1 MRLKRI
7 CSLVV
12 GAMMVAPPA
21 GAQEFDRTGWIADL
35 EQMRDAMSRS
45 YANMEW
51 AASERQSLRAAWDQ
65 AHTAVGAAT
74 DDASARA
81 ALNRFAASFADG
93 HVSVRWP
100 GVTTQA
106 GSGEAASPCAG
117 LAPGSGGDRQGAFPG
132 MAGYEPVP
140 GEDSA
145 ILGAG
150 FVTVDGERFG
160 VLRIPA
166 FGQFAFPEICN
177 GIAAGRGIG
186 ADCDEACLEDLER
199 ASHAAFMA
207 IATRQLRAL
216 AAGRPDALIVDLG
229 RNGGGDDSSEAIAR
243 MVTARPL
250 RSARIGMMRTPE
262 WTAKLDSDI
271 TELTAL
277 RAGLDAADRAT
288 VDGILAQMRAA
299 REETLKPCDRS
310 PMWRDEA
317 VTCSQLVQTGLSATG
332 WVNAYDAGQVRGKPW
347 EALTF
352 SLASYPY
359 EVGIWDGPL
368 YVVVDQGSASS
379 AEQFASVLQDNGAA
393 VVIGAPT
400 FGAGC
405 GHWLG
410 GEPVRLS
417 HSGGQFSM
425 PDCVRYRAEGA
436 NEVGGLEPD
445 VLIPLRSNDTRQ
457 QRTARIRAS
466 LASLAIDR
474 P

>member
-1 MRLKRI
+1 MNLKRL
-7 CSLVV
+7 CGLV
-12 GAMMVAPPA
+12 A
-21 GAQEFDRTGWIADL
+21 GGLIFAQPVSAQDFDRTGWFADL
-35 EQMRDAMSRS
+35 EQMRDAMSLG

-51 AASERQSLRAAWDQ
+51 AASERQSLKTAWDS
-65 AHTAVGAAT
+65 AYAAVGAST
-74 DDASARA
+74 DDASART
-81 ALNRFAASFADG
+81 ALTRFASSFADG

-100 GVTTQA
+100 TVPAQTGAA
-106 GSGEAASPCAG
+106 GPASPCAG
-117 LAPGSGGDRQGAFPG
+117 LAPGGASDRQGAFPG
-132 MAGYEPVP
+132 MPGYEPVP

-145 ILGAG
+145 ILAAG
-150 FVTVDGERFG
+150 LVTVDGKRFG

-177 GIAAGRGIG
+177 GIVAERGIG
-186 ADCDEACLEDLER
+186 ADCDEACLEDLEK
-199 ASHAAFMA
+199 AAHVAFMA
-207 IATRQLRAL
+207 VVTRQLRAL
-216 AAGRPDALIVDLG
+216 AAREPDALIVDLG

-250 RSARIGMMRTPE
+250 RSARIGMVRTPE

-271 TELTAL
+271 AELTAL
-277 RAGLDAADRAT
+277 REGLDPADRAT
-288 VDGILAQMRAA
+288 VDAILVQMQAA
-299 REETLKPCDRS
+299 REETQQPCDRS
-310 PMWRDEA
+310 AMWRDEA
-317 VTCSQLVQTGLSATG
+317 VNCSQLVQTGLSATG
-332 WVNAYDAGQVRGKPW
+332 WVNARDADQVRGKPW
-347 EALTF
+347 EGLTF

-410 GEPVRLS
+410 GEPVRLT

-425 PDCVRYRAEGA
+425 PDCVRYRADGS
-436 NEVGGLEPD
+436 NEVGGLVPD
-445 VLIPLRSNDTRQ
+445 LLIPFRSNDTRQ
-457 QRTARIRAS
+457 QRTTRLRAA
-466 LASLAIDR
+466 LASLTISR
-474 P
+474 R